1 MLLDFPPIYISK
13 VITKV
18 PIEQRAELLEYWIMC
33 VVAAFE
39 HNLYNGAS
47 NKELKQFLVRI
58 TLEIILIQDY
68 VEIDDY
74 IEESLNKCLKM
85 IDHRD
90 YADERDTL
98 EIYELYKN
106 RYMSLLS

>member
-1 MLLDFPPIYISK
+1 MMLDFPPRYISK
-13 VITKV
+13 VITKI
-18 PIEQRAELLEYWIMC
+18 PKELRSELLEYWIMC

-47 NKELKQFLVRI
+47 DKELKQFLVRI

-74 IEESLNKCLKM
+74 IEERLNKCLKM
-85 IDHRD
+85 IDNKD
-90 YADERDTL
+90 YTDERDTL
-98 EIYELYKN
+98 EIYELYRS
-106 RYMSLLS
+106 RYMSLLN